1 MIEALAVAIYNA
13 DLKRLEYITNSVA
26 EATRIIVG
34 GTNVNT
40 DEKIRYALRN
50 KKKIENNLLG
60 YNVAIRVA
68 TNKQVDILG
77 KKKFLKI
84 KHSEE
89 I

>member
-13 DLKRLEYITNSVA
+13 DLKRLEYITNSIA

-34 GTNVNT
+34 STNVNT

-77 KKKFLKI
+77 KKTFLKI